1 MHRRVLLKRGIGLG
15 VGLGLGLGIGG
26 QLAPF
31 GAGVAHAEDQER
43 WVQTWQ
49 PAELWSN
56 SGPTAIS
63 LGAIRPFTYLRL
75 HGEVEGLG
83 RIYVYNPRTQNF
95 AYVDAGLVGPS
106 TPPTAAY
113 LNGPTVLTSLNLP
126 ARASGTASIYRE
138 PVADELSWAHDL
150 QHNDPV
156 LVQDLV
162 EAEDGTRWYR
172 LQDGT
177 YAQEQQV
184 RTPARAAGPPA
195 GKWIDV
201 ILSGPTLVTA
211 YEDGKPLYS
220 AMAIH
225 GIGGWETPVG
235 TYSMIRRVANERMRG
250 PGWDVS
256 NVLFTQYFTGA
267 GHSIHYNY
275 WSSNWGYSGSHGCL
289 GMNYADSLWFW
300 EWATLG
306 TPIDIHA

>member
-1 MHRRVLLKRGIGLG
+1 MHRRELIKRGVGLG
-15 VGLGLGLGIGG
+15 VGLGMGLAA
-26 QLAPF
+26 APF
-31 GAGVAHAEDQER
+31 GAGVAWAEEQ

-56 SGPTAIS
+56 SGPTAVS
-63 LGAIRPFTYLRL
+63 FGTIRPFTYLRI
-75 HGEVEGLG
+75 HGEVETSRL
-83 RIYVYNPRTQNF
+83 YVYNPKTQNF

-106 TPPTAAY
+106 APPSAAY
-113 LNGPTVLTSLNLP
+113 LQGPQVLAAINLP

-138 PVADELSWAHDL
+138 PLTDELAWALDAE
-150 QHNDPV
+150 HNEILMV
-156 LVQDLV
+156 KDLV

-177 YAQEQQV
+177 FALEDQV
-184 RTPARAAGPPA
+184 RVPARITPPA

-201 ILSGPTLVTA
+201 TLPGPTLVTA
-211 YEDGKPLYS
+211 YEDGKALYS

-225 GIGGWETPVG
+225 GIQDWETPLG
-235 TYSMIRRVANERMRG
+235 TFTMLRRVANERMRG

-256 NVLFTQYFTGA
+256 NVLFTQYFTWDGA
-267 GHSIHYNY
+267 SIHYNY

-300 EWATLG
+300 EWATVG